1 MRFHLLLAL
10 SVSLV
15 STSIAQDLDQK
26 IRGDLGDVLAE
37 AAADELVP
45 VTIVMESYVRSSELN
60 DLAAGL
66 DRQARR
72 EATVAHLKQVAADTQ
87 GDVLAYL
94 ASKGASNV
102 KAFWIH
108 NMVGAEVTPA
118 VAFELASRPDVSYV
132 HRNVRLPLEEV
143 LSSMAMPAGSGT
155 PTCGLE
161 LIRAPET
168 WSQRGITGTG
178 VTVGVIDTG
187 MCASHSDINNRV
199 WRNDG
204 EIAGNGVDDDG
215 NGYVDDLRGWNF
227 DANNKN
233 TGDGF
238 GHGSHVAGTVAGD
251 GTNGSACG
259 VAPGARIMVLKINA
273 TVSSAGE
280 QSVWEAQQYAV
291 DNGADI
297 STASLG
303 WAHQWGPD
311 RATWRAVIENSI
323 ASGMV
328 VLYAA
333 GNEGGSTNDPDNVRT
348 PGDVPDVITVGS
360 VNCNDQISSFS
371 SRGPVTWE
379 NVPPYNDHPFPPGF
393 IKPDV
398 CAEGNNTR
406 SHSTCGGYV
415 TYGGTSM
422 ATPHVAG
429 AAALILQAD
438 PTLDHFAVKAILEAS
453 AVDLGSAGKDNVYG
467 WGRIDCLVA
476 VDQAIGGGNFCA
488 PKASS
493 CGTVPAIWTEG
504 NPRVSKDSGFV
515 VNADSLPGNSVA
527 LMIYTDQGAGN
538 TPILGGRLC
547 IASILRGNPV
557 GTGGTSGSCDGLAS
571 FDMNAFAAGTLGG
584 TPAGFLSVPGTTV
597 HCQWWARDAAN
608 SFGALLTGSTFY
620 TVTP

>member
-1 MRFHLLLAL
+1 MRFHLLLA
-10 SVSLV
+10 VGASLI
-15 STSIAQDLDQK
+15 STSLAQELDLK

-37 AAADELVP
+37 TGPDELVP
-45 VTIVMESYVRSSELN
+45 VTIVMENYVRTSELN

-66 DRQARR
+66 DRKARR
-72 EATVAHLKQVAADTQ
+72 EVTVAHLKQVAADTQ
-87 GDVLAYL
+87 VDVLAYL
-94 ASKGASNV
+94 ASQGASNV

-118 VAFELASRPDVSYV
+118 VALELAERSDVSYL
-132 HRNVRLPLEEV
+132 HRNVKLPIEEV
-143 LSSMAMPAGSGT
+143 LSAVAMPAGSGN
-155 PTCGLE
+155 PTCGLD

-187 MCASHSDINNRV
+187 MCASHSDINNRI
-199 WRNDG
+199 WRNDD
-204 EIAGNGVDDDG
+204 EIAGNGIDDDG
-215 NGYVDDLRGWNF
+215 NGYADDVRGWNF
-227 DANNKN
+227 ESNNKN
-233 TGDGF
+233 TNDGF

-251 GTNGSACG
+251 GTNGTACG

-273 TVSSAGE
+273 SVSSAGE

-333 GNEGGSTNDPDNVRT
+333 GNEAGSTNDPDNVRT

-379 NVPPYNDHPFPPGF
+379 NVPPYNDHPFPPGY

-398 CAEGNNTR
+398 CAEGNDTR
-406 SHSTCGGYV
+406 SHST
-415 TYGGTSM
+415 
-422 ATPHVAG
+422 
-429 AAALILQAD
+429 
-438 PTLDHFAVKAILEAS
+438 
-453 AVDLGSAGKDNVYG
+453 
-467 WGRIDCLVA
+467 
-476 VDQAIGGGNFCA
+476 
-488 PKASS
+488 SS
-493 CGTVPAIWTEG
+493 SQRVPA
-504 NPRVSKDSGFV
+504 VS
-515 VNADSLPGNSVA
+515 
-527 LMIYTDQGAGN
+527 M
-538 TPILGGRLC
+538 
-547 IASILRGNPV
+547 
-557 GTGGTSGSCDGLAS
+557 
-571 FDMNAFAAGTLGG
+571 
-584 TPAGFLSVPGTTV
+584 
-597 HCQWWARDAAN
+597 
-608 SFGALLTGSTFY
+608 
-620 TVTP
+620 VTR